1 MKRFIALFLSV
12 LVVLS
17 FASCSADKP
26 KLSAAEISA
35 AEGKLDG
42 VKYPLGTNPDTIIEY
57 YEDYIEQNGEESNY
71 LFVDEGTETT
81 SIMTLSDLYYYENDK
96 MDSGVAVAVSF
107 ANVFGYEVGI
117 TLMEDIKADLG
128 GEFTTFTATEE
139 QMYFFPSYEENCEV
153 LSVMCGDFKLEFF
166 FINGFLSV
174 TSLTN
179 TTLWG

>member
-1 MKRFIALFLSV
+1 MKRLIALCLSV
-12 LVVLS
+12 LMVLS
-17 FASCSADKP
+17 FASCGANKP
-26 KLSAAEISA
+26 KLSPAEISA

-42 VKYPLGTNPDTIIEY
+42 VKYPLRTNPDTIIEY

-71 LFVDEGTETT
+71 LFVEEGKETT

-96 MDSGVAVAVSF
+96 VDNGVAVAVSF
-107 ANVFGYEVGI
+107 QNVFGYEVGI

-128 GEFTTFTATEE
+128 GEVTTFTATEE

-174 TSLTN
+174 TSLTD